1 MILAIDPGRSKFG
14 WALGT
19 DKGEASLCG
28 ITPTERFREF
38 VDIVWNEKWDL
49 LKDWVTEKADV
60 PILKKPVTVILG
72 KGTGNALF
80 AEVLDEKG
88 ISYVLV
94 DEKFSTLGARDLFW
108 DFHPPRGFKA
118 LVPKSLRVPPRDIDD
133 LSALLLLRKWVES
146 LKDGAET

>member
-19 DKGEASLCG
+19 DKGEAPLCG

-60 PILKKPVTVILG
+60 PILKKRVGRRKVFYSWRKRFILG
-72 KGTGNALF
+72 
-80 AEVLDEKG
+80 
-88 ISYVLV
+88 
-94 DEKFSTLGARDLFW
+94 FSSPEGL
-108 DFHPPRGFKA
+108 
-118 LVPKSLRVPPRDIDD
+118 
-133 LSALLLLRKWVES
+133 
-146 LKDGAET
+146 